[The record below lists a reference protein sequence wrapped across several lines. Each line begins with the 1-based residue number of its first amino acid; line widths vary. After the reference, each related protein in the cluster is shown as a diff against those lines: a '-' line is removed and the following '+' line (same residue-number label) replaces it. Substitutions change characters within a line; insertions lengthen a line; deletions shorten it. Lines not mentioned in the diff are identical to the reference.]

1 MASDYAS
8 WKKSKLGQS
17 QDSSTNNKSYSDKVS
32 YIKNRDTAAALEEQ
46 QRKAE
51 TEKLNKINGIINEID
66 SRTQKLFNDY
76 SATAEEKA
84 KFVSGEAST
93 YDNPM
98 KYKPKFTSKSY
109 VDEANSI
116 KSYIE
121 ENKDYLSGEQY
132 LAAMQNVNAFLDTDF
147 TDSDKAWNEYYNAV
161 QKSGGK
167 ENFDKAVEEYRE
179 KQATLKKA
187 GLNKN
192 STYAQIEGV
201 VNDTSTDA
209 GAGPLEQ
216 AQGRAYKDRR
226 LSSEEKDYLRSLLK
240 TEEKVSTMTTDEVI
254 SMVEKISKNN
264 SEESVK
270 STAEKMYSEL
280 TSNGDDW
287 KKLEY
292 INNLRLKDPTEI
304 TDDERTKETEYAVY
318 LRDKYGINDYSQNLK
333 EQIEQKIR
341 NENKSAETAY
351 YYTENGETKAMT
363 WGNYLNE
370 RTAGEAYKSVTD
382 DKSSSY
388 NPEAAEI
395 YNRLSQLDD
404 FYIKT
409 EGMTNPQSA
418 DSLYEERE
426 NLNKRFEELTGTTFD
441 AVEDYQRLQ
450 ASKAKSEAFTN
461 TIDSVM
467 EKLDNLPKWIS
478 VPLNIAS
485 GNVGGIASDIVGL
498 IDENAGD
505 VVKTVTGTIG
515 LRPSV
520 EGAAMVM
527 SIPGAVLSGLDYV
540 GNAVGNIGHND
551 PADYKN
557 YRQLNIYNDYA
568 TLWSQQVSGKG
579 QDMFRQDLLDLGL
592 SEKTA
597 NNIARIGYGGVSSGL
612 NSIAVI
618 ATSCALFGEEA
629 GSVIGMI
636 ILSGQAASST
646 THEAINNGSTAG
658 EALMSGFAAG
668 VAEYIGE
675 KVSMGYFFDN
685 ILHGTM
691 SAATVKEF
699 FKSAGKWALG
709 SVIEGSEEVFTSAM
723 NRFADYIINSDHSN
737 MELAVQNYISQGYS
751 AEEAKNKAANDWWT
765 ETFYDFWGGFV
776 GGSLIGGAALAGN
789 VAVNTKNKIQD
800 TARQAD
806 IGKAITGT
814 DAGKNVLELAEKRG
828 LDTSKA
834 AKEVSEG
841 RGIGKLVS
849 KVRNAVR
856 NRNMGKLAQD
866 VVETELK
873 AAKETA
879 MPIVG
884 DENLA
889 DMVAE
894 IATGTADVGAISVL
908 AANGVLTDENANKI
922 FEALEAVQERTEN
935 AEVRNMINDI
945 VETAESAEGKAYNA
959 NNIYGI
965 KREGGKTKYILED
978 GTEVD
983 SGEIGLTSKDKTLF
997 VNAVK
1002 GMTDA
1007 EANEMIGAYRKYANG
1022 TDEGVFATT
1031 WGLYRSLG
1039 ETGAAKNSE
1048 RMAGYKSRIYFT
1060 DDAEVN
1066 NVLVAS
1072 AIEQGVKARARN
1084 EKKVN
1089 IKARAERVIKERG
1102 RAKGEVRGEE
1112 HLGKNK
1118 SGAKTV
1124 SSTLAKLGYDVEF
1137 LSEDSKLREKRIGDT
1152 KINGAYDAET
1162 NTIYLRADAEYNA
1175 SDVRG
1180 ILGHTLAHEI
1190 THSIKAWSESDYN
1203 VLTDYIRD
1211 ALGADFDTLVRQ
1223 KMNALGTDYGMA
1235 ADEVIA
1241 DGCEMLLRDSKALE
1255 KLAAENANL
1264 FVKIASKIKEFITKL
1279 RKAQADMY
1287 GGNEELHDSALRLR
1301 EALKSLEELQEAFDN
1316 ALENSIRNMRN
1327 ALAEA
1332 ENAKAKA
1339 NLDVLEKAAQKEGLQ
1354 LSEEEQN
1361 NANTEKIS
1369 EETNGKIEF
1378 DAKTDSV
1385 SPAFSEETWRESD
1398 YVQHRN
1404 EAAKALSAAL
1414 GVSKAKARKYID
1426 DVNSI
1431 AKTIADDRVR
1441 LDYSAS
1447 SFGSAFVS
1455 NAEYGGSFDYTTL
1468 CKKRRIYTGTF
1479 SEIQKRLRNTALTAD
1494 EILDLR
1500 NMLIAAGYEATC
1512 GLCYVEGSRAQMGKF
1527 AKEFINLYKRDNP
1540 NAWIPDMA
1548 DVNTPDGV
1556 EQMRINHPEAYESY
1570 EYFWNHYGKLK
1581 DSDKALFASQQKPKL
1596 YESRKAYRNEIKKL
1610 FKSDSSIE
1618 RKNLNG
1624 GIRMQSFSDFEIV
1637 HLIDTMQ
1644 VIMDMSEV
1652 GLAGQAYTKVP
1663 EFAKAFGNTGLKIN
1677 LSLIAKGVDENGRL
1691 IFDDREG
1698 MPHDTAFELRDQY
1711 SENVGTIL
1719 VTFTDEQAFAAMADD
1734 RIDFIIPFHR
1744 SQWKKGQYNAMGLPK
1759 GTKDYTYV
1767 QNEKLIKKTYH
1778 EYRGRQVLDKAK
1790 NYMPNEYWDFSK
1802 SGKENAEAYLDM
1814 CAKNNKRPKFY
1825 KFLDYDG
1832 NGRYSLKADGSTD
1845 GYWKLLIDFK
1855 MYDNDGNGSPQKPV
1869 RPDFNMAESRK
1880 MLDEYKG
1887 GHQSYPVAYDVVDK
1901 FVDKYKSEHEGMQ
1914 FSEETETSRDTL
1926 VSDMEAVA
1934 ETDEEKSFVEKLKAE
1949 VEKANALQEELDEV
1963 NRKIKEAS
1971 FTKGADRS
1979 VLPSLKE
1986 QKAQLVKKLNRLDS
2000 KFYGYRG
2007 YDTFKTLAERKSKDA
2022 VIAERL
2028 RGKEALR
2035 SQQQKYEEA
2044 AQSIKDTLAQRE
2056 ENRRRREIMRDIAKR
2071 IDKLDKLAK
2080 EDSKTKHIPSALRD
2094 IVKTFREQIDSR
2106 TQNYDER
2113 IARAEN
2119 AIADLERR
2127 RGKYLDAY
2135 TEYTQLAERIK
2146 QYDRGS
2152 KDFAEADARMGQLK
2166 QDFDRYNSLTE
2177 QIEKKISSIE
2187 KSGERSTRAA
2197 DYLSEMLSY
2206 YKTYDNADST
2216 YYIDVSDLTQAIE
2229 DLQHS
2234 IGERPLYMLSADQ
2247 LEDVLNV
2254 TKAVQKKISDAN
2266 KLFKSG
2272 LSVSK
2277 TTAKVAGEAKD
2288 ARSKKVSRFDLV
2300 RNTKN
2305 RTANRLFWNNLKP
2318 YELFKQS
2325 GSDTLYRLYR
2335 NLQKAEGDSGR
2346 LVAKYAKKYKETA
2359 QKYGIKEKMF
2369 SEKSDI
2375 TFDNGKTAR
2384 LTGGEILTLYL
2395 TSKRGQGRTHLLGDG
2410 FRLSGGIMRL
2420 VADGKERVNENAD
2433 MMTLTENDLT
2443 KFGKT
2448 LSDDMRRFGD
2458 EMQKYMSTEIAADGN
2473 AVSMKLYDIMLF
2485 GEDNYITLTVDNNYL
2500 KSTIDPKNNTAKL
2513 KNSKFTIK
2521 TVANATQALSISS
2534 FVNVYQTHASDMA
2547 AYAAFTLPLE
2557 DIAKVINGTAQTENG
2572 STRVRDVLGS
2582 KLYGEMTEFLKDV
2595 NGGIR
2600 SEDNLTSTRLFG
2612 AVKAARVGLNLRV
2625 IIQQPTAVVRAMAEI
2640 DPKYFFGTNR
2650 KYADGEQMRLLDE
2663 MTKYTSTWIVKEL
2676 GGVDIN
2682 TKQSIG
2688 RTITDL
2694 GAKGNTFGHTASKV
2708 LQEGQFWL
2716 AEKAD
2721 QVTWTWLWQAC
2732 KNEAI
2737 ARFKKNGTEY
2747 TYGDVLRA
2755 AGDRFDEITNSTQVY
2770 DSVFSRSKIMR
2781 SGKMYEKFLT
2791 MFMAEPMT
2799 TLNMAIDAARLIGD
2813 GQKQKGA
2820 RIIASLVCTG
2830 LITAAA
2836 SALIDAVR
2844 DDDDDENFGEKYLEA
2859 LVENFIENINP
2870 VMWIPLYR
2878 DIYNLVLH
2886 GFSVERPDVE
2896 IVGDYAGKVQKLVK
2910 VLNDKDRNGE
2920 DVFNSVWD
2928 VASIT
2933 ADMCGVALSSFTR
2946 DVKGLYNTFVKNS
2959 KATFGKTSAT
2969 NINTAFDTAWK
2980 NGLSRRFF
2988 EPRSDADKLYYAI
3001 IHEDDIYVSR
3011 IESKLGDKKY
3021 RARVISGLTD
3031 NDARIAEAAAAH
3043 IGGDYE
3049 TYAKII
3055 RDIAKDGFETEHV
3068 QAAVLKAE
3076 NIMLKKEAADEDYDR
3091 VTSIDGL
3098 IATEKDII
3106 SDVENGD
3113 FKLLE
3118 KYYNTKVEYY
3128 TEKGKDDPEKDA
3140 LTATK
3145 NFLSNYYREAYKE
3158 GDKKEKSRIYDILTD
3173 VEVDGYRLFKSSTIR
3188 GWDE

>member
-1 MASDYAS
+1 M
-8 WKKSKLGQS
+8 G
-17 QDSSTNNKSYSDKVS
+17 SYSEWRKNRVAKETGGKQSSDRVS
-32 YIKNRDTAAALEEQ
+32 YIVNRHKSAMAAEQ
-46 QRKAE
+46 QKKAE
-51 TEKLNKINGIINEID
+51 AEKLNKINGIINKID

-76 SATAEEKA
+76 SATAKEKE
-84 KFVSGEAST
+84 KFLSGKAST

-147 TDSDKAWNEYYNAV
+147 TDSDKAFNEYYNAV

-167 ENFDKAVEEYRE
+167 ENFDKAVDEYRE

-226 LSSEEKDYLRSLLK
+226 LSSEEKDYLRSLLN

-254 SMVEKISKNN
+254 SRVEKISKNN

-270 STAEKMYSEL
+270 SNTEKMYSEL
-280 TSNGDDW
+280 TSNSDDW

-304 TDDERTKETEYAVY
+304 TDDERTKETEYSVY
-318 LRDKYGINDYSQNLK
+318 LKDKYGIYDYSQNLK

-382 DKSSSY
+382 DKSGSY

-485 GNVGGIASDIVGL
+485 GNVGGIASDIAGL

-527 SIPGAVLSGLDYV
+527 SIPGAVLSGFDYV

-675 KVSMGYFFDN
+675 KVSLGYFFDN

-709 SVIEGSEEVFTSAM
+709 SAIEGSEEVFTSAM

-776 GGSLIGGAALAGN
+776 GGSLMGGAALAGN

-889 DMVAE
+889 ELVAE
-894 IATGTADVGAISVL
+894 IATGAADFSAISVL

-945 VETAESAEGKAYNA
+945 VETKESSEGKTYSA

-965 KREGGKTKYILED
+965 KREDGKTKYILED

-983 SGEIGLTSKDKTLF
+983 SGEFGLTSKDKTLF

-1002 GMTDA
+1002 NMTDA

-1124 SSTLAKLGYDVEF
+1124 SRTLAKLGYDVEF
-1137 LSEDSKLREKRIGDT
+1137 LSEDSKIRGKRIGDT

-1190 THSIKAWSESDYN
+1190 THSIKVWSESDYN

-1211 ALGADFDTLVRQ
+1211 ALGADFDALVKQ

-1235 ADEVIA
+1235 TDEVIA

-1255 KLAAENANL
+1255 KLAEENANL
-1264 FVKIASKIKEFITKL
+1264 FVKIASKIKEFITRL

-1301 EALKSLEELQEAFDN
+1301 EALKSLEKVQEVFDN

-1332 ENAKAKA
+1332 ENAKARA
-1339 NLDVLEKAAQKEGLQ
+1339 NLDVLEKAA
-1354 LSEEEQN
+1354 
-1361 NANTEKIS
+1361 
-1369 EETNGKIEF
+1369 
-1378 DAKTDSV
+1378 
-1385 SPAFSEETWRESD
+1385 
-1398 YVQHRN
+1398 
-1404 EAAKALSAAL
+1404 
-1414 GVSKAKARKYID
+1414 
-1426 DVNSI
+1426 
-1431 AKTIADDRVR
+1431 
-1441 LDYSAS
+1441 
-1447 SFGSAFVS
+1447 
-1455 NAEYGGSFDYTTL
+1455 
-1468 CKKRRIYTGTF
+1468 
-1479 SEIQKRLRNTALTAD
+1479 
-1494 EILDLR
+1494 
-1500 NMLIAAGYEATC
+1500 
-1512 GLCYVEGSRAQMGKF
+1512 
-1527 AKEFINLYKRDNP
+1527 
-1540 NAWIPDMA
+1540 
-1548 DVNTPDGV
+1548 
-1556 EQMRINHPEAYESY
+1556 
-1570 EYFWNHYGKLK
+1570 
-1581 DSDKALFASQQKPKL
+1581 
-1596 YESRKAYRNEIKKL
+1596 
-1610 FKSDSSIE
+1610 
-1618 RKNLNG
+1618 
-1624 GIRMQSFSDFEIV
+1624 
-1637 HLIDTMQ
+1637 
-1644 VIMDMSEV
+1644 
-1652 GLAGQAYTKVP
+1652 
-1663 EFAKAFGNTGLKIN
+1663 
-1677 LSLIAKGVDENGRL
+1677 
-1691 IFDDREG
+1691 
-1698 MPHDTAFELRDQY
+1698 
-1711 SENVGTIL
+1711 
-1719 VTFTDEQAFAAMADD
+1719 
-1734 RIDFIIPFHR
+1734 
-1744 SQWKKGQYNAMGLPK
+1744 
-1759 GTKDYTYV
+1759 
-1767 QNEKLIKKTYH
+1767 
-1778 EYRGRQVLDKAK
+1778 
-1790 NYMPNEYWDFSK
+1790 
-1802 SGKENAEAYLDM
+1802 
-1814 CAKNNKRPKFY
+1814 
-1825 KFLDYDG
+1825 
-1832 NGRYSLKADGSTD
+1832 
-1845 GYWKLLIDFK
+1845 
-1855 MYDNDGNGSPQKPV
+1855 
-1869 RPDFNMAESRK
+1869 
-1880 MLDEYKG
+1880 
-1887 GHQSYPVAYDVVDK
+1887 
-1901 FVDKYKSEHEGMQ
+1901 EHEGMQ
-1914 FSEETETSRDTL
+1914 FSQESIKVQAKVTAKYQSEVDKILKMQNTNPTNLIIGYTPSLYRELGMPSIPFVIGSGHVYSAAKTEIEAKQDGNYRKGIHYHGLGDALVKNIYSKLQDPVMIIAAKDVNKKAHPLRSTHSVVAIVDVGQAGESLLLPVEITAERTVNGEQMDVNVLSSAYTKDVAELIKEAISLENIGDVGIYYAKKEATNLIPAGVQFPIRIQEAIASGSIIRSFDQKVNRNISKNTESSQFKRWFGDWQNNPARASKAVNRDGTPKVLYHYTDNEFDTFDISRSGANQGKTHGDGIYLSSNPNEFSYAGKNRMQLYAAIFHPFEMQLSKAEAEKIYDKYFKPFHKDTYNTYKPHVIEKLQSPTRVFDYLNEAAEKNNIKTSDILGELGYDGVHGGSEWVAFKETQVKSATDNIGTYDGANGDIYFSQETETSRDTL

-2007 YDTFKTLAERKSKDA
+2007 YDTFKTLAERKSKEA
-2022 VIAERL
+2022 VIAEKL
-2028 RGKEALR
+2028 RSKAALR
-2035 SQQQKYEEA
+2035 SQKQKYQEA
-2044 AQSIKDTLAQRE
+2044 AQGIKDTLAQRE
-2056 ENRRRREIMRDIAKR
+2056 ENRRRREIVRDIAKR
-2071 IDKLDKLAK
+2071 LDAIDAK
-2080 EDSKTKHIPSALRD
+2080 AKTDSKTKHIPSALRGVVAQFRMAVNTETQD
-2094 IVKTFREQIDSR
+2094 YGKKIEAANESIEKYGKRLEKLNAALKEASAEEAAEIKERIDTVNAVIEQKQRAIENYKKYAVKANDYTDALTNFYNAYYEKSLENDYEKTYYADTEAVVSAIEALK
-2106 TQNYDER
+2106 ER
-2113 IARAEN
+2113 IAGRSLYE
-2119 AIADLERR
+2119 L
-2127 RGKYLDAY
+2127 
-2135 TEYTQLAERIK
+2135 
-2146 QYDRGS
+2146 
-2152 KDFAEADARMGQLK
+2152 
-2166 QDFDRYNSLTE
+2166 NSE
-2177 QIEKKISSIE
+2177 E
-2187 KSGERSTRAA
+2187 
-2197 DYLSEMLSY
+2197 
-2206 YKTYDNADST
+2206 
-2216 YYIDVSDLTQAIE
+2216 
-2229 DLQHS
+2229 LQ
-2234 IGERPLYMLSADQ
+2234 
-2247 LEDVLNV
+2247 DVLDV
-2254 TKAVQKKISDAN
+2254 TKMVQKSISNAN
-2266 KLFKSG
+2266 KLFGETRS
-2272 LSVSK
+2272 LADSV
-2277 TTAKVAGEAKD
+2277 AKVADETEKYKALEKRRDKNLRPGEEKQ
-2288 ARSKKVSRFDLV
+2288 
-2300 RNTKN
+2300 KN
-2305 RTANRLFWNNLKP
+2305 ALGRWADKNIKYNMLKP
-2318 YELFKQS
+2318 AELFLQS
-2325 GSDTLYRLYR
+2325 GSDTLYGLYKK
-2335 NLQKAEGDSGR
+2335 LQRAEGDA
-2346 LVAKYAKKYKETA
+2346 AKLIEKYGNKYRETA
-2359 QKYGIKEKMF
+2359 KENGVTK
-2369 SEKSDI
+2369 KQ
-2375 TFDNGKTAR
+2375 FDTKHRIDLDSGMTVE
-2384 LTGGEILTLYL
+2384 LTSGELMTLYA
-2395 TSKRGQGRTHLLGDG
+2395 TSRRKQGRQHLLGGG
-2410 FRLSGGIMRL
+2410 FRLSGGIIRE
-2420 VADGKERVNENAD
+2420 VRNGKVQELKSYLCK
-2433 MMTLTENDLT
+2433 LTEADLEKISNELEDNLK
-2443 KFGKT
+2443 KFT
-2448 LSDDMRRFGD
+2448 ETMQEYMSD
-2458 EMQKYMSTEIAADGN
+2458 EMAKDGN
-2473 AVSMKLYDIMLF
+2473 RVSMQLYDVALF
-2485 GEDNYITLTVDNNYL
+2485 NDKFYIPLDVDD
-2500 KSTIDPKNNTAKL
+2500 STRPTSIEKGKGNIKIINKGMTQSLNEKAANGVYISNFSDVFAKH
-2513 KNSKFTIK
+2513 
-2521 TVANATQALSISS
+2521 AQDMSS
-2534 FVNVYQTHASDMA
+2534 
-2547 AYAAFTLPLE
+2547 YAAFTLPLE
-2557 DIAKVINGTAQTENG
+2557 NLE
-2572 STRVRDVLGS
+2572 RVLNSSADGVRI
-2582 KLYGEMTEFLKDV
+2582 KAIIGEDLSREIFDFLKDV
-2595 NGGIR
+2595 NGGIK
-2600 SEDNLTSTRLFG
+2600 SDSVLTSRLFSLSKG
-2612 AVKAARVGLNLRV
+2612 ARVGLNLRV
-2625 IIQQPTAVVRAMAEI
+2625 IIQQPTAIIRAMSEI
-2640 DPKYFFGTNR
+2640 DPKYFFGTSTKGMSDTMKR
-2650 KYADGEQMRLLDE
+2650 KLLEE
-2663 MTKYTSTWIVKEL
+2663 MHDYTSTWIVKSM
-2676 GGVDIN
+2676 GGIDLN
-2682 TKQSIG
+2682 TSKAISDQ
-2688 RTITDL
+2688 ITDL
-2694 GAKGNTFGHTASKV
+2694 GVRGNKLRETIPNIINKGSFY
-2708 LQEGQFWL
+2708 L

-2721 QVTWTWLWQAC
+2721 QIAWMSLYAAC
-2732 KNEAI
+2732 KREAR
-2737 ARFKKNGTEY
+2737 AQGFTGEY
-2747 TYGDVLRA
+2747 LLKRA
-2755 AGDRFDEITNSTQVY
+2755 GERFDEIVNKTQVY
-2770 DSVFSRSKIMR
+2770 DSVFSRAKILR
-2781 SGKMYEKFLT
+2781 SQHWLNKLAS
-2791 MFMAEPMT
+2791 MFMAEPLT
-2799 TLNMAIDAARLIGD
+2799 TANIMMDAARLSSHGNSA
-2813 GQKQKGA
+2813 KAA
-2820 RIIASLVCTG
+2820 RITASVALSIV
-2830 LITAAA
+2830 ITNAFAAI
-2836 SALIDAVR
+2836 IDALR
-2844 DDDDDENFGEKYLEA
+2844 DDDDDETYGEKYLEA
-2859 LVENFIENINP
+2859 IIRNLVNDFDPATYIPYARDVISLAQGYDIERADMSLISDFITKGTNLIKAYKNGGELADSWLKFAGSILD
-2870 VMWIPLYR
+2870 VTGIPFSSLYR
-2878 DIYNLVLH
+2878 DAKAIANTVFR
-2886 GFSVERPDVE
+2886 GQGRK
-2896 IVGDYAGKVQKLVK
+2896 VGDSTKTNAALGSFDAFAGEIPGYAVVY
-2910 VLNDKDRNGE
+2910 
-2920 DVFNSVWD
+2920 SPH
-2928 VASIT
+2928 
-2933 ADMCGVALSSFTR
+2933 
-2946 DVKGLYNTFVKNS
+2946 S
-2959 KATFGKTSAT
+2959 KS
-2969 NINTAFDTAWK
+2969 
-2980 NGLSRRFF
+2980 
-2988 EPRSDADKLYYAI
+2988 DKLYYAMVNGDDKYVKI
-3001 IHEDDIYVSR
+3001 TKEEYADDEDKYNQ
-3011 IESKLGDKKY
+3011 LLKK
-3021 RARVISGLTD
+3021 GLKE
-3031 NDARIAEAAAAH
+3031 NDFRIAEAAQAH
-3043 IGGDYE
+3043 MD
-3049 TYAKII
+3049 
-3055 RDIAKDGFETEHV
+3055 RDTEKYLELISEVVKDGYDEKIV
-3068 QAAVLKAE
+3068 QGAILAAE
-3076 NIMLKKEAADEDYDR
+3076 NKLNGEDENVDR
-3091 VTSIDGL
+3091 AIDGML
-3098 IATEKDII
+3098 ATKGDII
-3106 SDVENGD
+3106 SA
-3113 FKLLE
+3113 LE
-3118 KYYNTKVEYY
+3118 KGDSKYLNDYYEAKVKMYSSGE
-3128 TEKGKDDPEKDA
+3128 GKKDNPKKNA
-3140 LTATK
+3140 LSATK
-3145 NFLSNYYREAYKE
+3145 AM
-3158 GDKKEKSRIYDILTD
+3158 LTD
-3173 VEVDGYRLFKSSTIR
+3173 YYKPIYEEADSAERRRIRSILLKVKIDGKYLYDSSSFDN
-3188 GWDE
+3188 WDE

>member
-76 SATAEEKA
+76 SATAEEKE
-84 KFVSGEAST
+84 KFVSGKAST

-675 KVSMGYFFDN
+675 KVSLGYFFDN

-776 GGSLIGGAALAGN
+776 GGSLMGGAALAGN

-814 DAGKNVLELAEKRG
+814 DAGNNVLELAEKRG

-889 DMVAE
+889 EMVAE
-894 IATGTADVGAISVL
+894 IATGAADVGAISVL
-908 AANGVLTDENANKI
+908 AANGVLNDENANKV
-922 FEALEAVQERTEN
+922 FEALEAVQKRTEN

-1072 AIEQGVKARARN
+1072 AIEQGVKARAQN

-1124 SSTLAKLGYDVEF
+1124 SRTLAKLGYDVEF
-1137 LSEDSKLREKRIGDT
+1137 LSEDSKLRGKRIGDT

-1211 ALGADFDTLVRQ
+1211 ALGADFDALVKQ

-1301 EALKSLEELQEAFDN
+1301 EALKSLEELQEVFDN
-1316 ALENSIRNMRN
+1316 ALENSIRNMRD

-1339 NLDVLEKAAQKEGLQ
+1339 NLDVLEKAAEDEGLK
-1354 LSEEEQN
+1354 LSKEIFWYPN
-1361 NANTEKIS
+1361 M
-1369 EETNGKIEF
+1369 
-1378 DAKTDSV
+1378 
-1385 SPAFSEETWRESD
+1385 
-1398 YVQHRN
+1398 
-1404 EAAKALSAAL
+1404 
-1414 GVSKAKARKYID
+1414 SK
-1426 DVNSI
+1426 
-1431 AKTIADDRVR
+1431 
-1441 LDYSAS
+1441 
-1447 SFGSAFVS
+1447 
-1455 NAEYGGSFDYTTL
+1455 
-1468 CKKRRIYTGTF
+1468 
-1479 SEIQKRLRNTALTAD
+1479 SEIA
-1494 EILDLR
+1494 
-1500 NMLIAAGYEATC
+1500 
-1512 GLCYVEGSRAQMGKF
+1512 YVKQ
-1527 AKEFINLYKRDNP
+1527 L
-1540 NAWIPDMA
+1540 
-1548 DVNTPDGV
+1548 
-1556 EQMRINHPEAYESY
+1556 
-1570 EYFWNHYGKLK
+1570 
-1581 DSDKALFASQQKPKL
+1581 
-1596 YESRKAYRNEIKKL
+1596 
-1610 FKSDSSIE
+1610 
-1618 RKNLNG
+1618 
-1624 GIRMQSFSDFEIV
+1624 
-1637 HLIDTMQ
+1637 
-1644 VIMDMSEV
+1644 
-1652 GLAGQAYTKVP
+1652 
-1663 EFAKAFGNTGLKIN
+1663 
-1677 LSLIAKGVDENGRL
+1677 
-1691 IFDDREG
+1691 
-1698 MPHDTAFELRDQY
+1698 
-1711 SENVGTIL
+1711 
-1719 VTFTDEQAFAAMADD
+1719 
-1734 RIDFIIPFHR
+1734 
-1744 SQWKKGQYNAMGLPK
+1744 
-1759 GTKDYTYV
+1759 
-1767 QNEKLIKKTYH
+1767 
-1778 EYRGRQVLDKAK
+1778 AK
-1790 NYMPNEYWDFSK
+1790 NELTK
-1802 SGKENAEAYLDM
+1802 SG
-1814 CAKNNKRPKFY
+1814 NN
-1825 KFLDYDG
+1825 
-1832 NGRYSLKADGSTD
+1832 
-1845 GYWKLLIDFK
+1845 I
-1855 MYDNDGNGSPQKPV
+1855 DNDNKWLY
-1869 RPDFNMAESRK
+1869 N
-1880 MLDEYKG
+1880 
-1887 GHQSYPVAYDVVDK
+1887 
-1901 FVDKYKSEHEGMQ
+1901 
-1914 FSEETETSRDTL
+1914 
-1926 VSDMEAVA
+1926 
-1934 ETDEEKSFVEKLKAE
+1934 
-1949 VEKANALQEELDEV
+1949 
-1963 NRKIKEAS
+1963 
-1971 FTKGADRS
+1971 
-1979 VLPSLKE
+1979 
-1986 QKAQLVKKLNRLDS
+1986 KK
-2000 KFYGYRG
+2000 
-2007 YDTFKTLAERKSKDA
+2007 
-2022 VIAERL
+2022 
-2028 RGKEALR
+2028 
-2035 SQQQKYEEA
+2035 
-2044 AQSIKDTLAQRE
+2044 
-2056 ENRRRREIMRDIAKR
+2056 
-2071 IDKLDKLAK
+2071 
-2080 EDSKTKHIPSALRD
+2080 
-2094 IVKTFREQIDSR
+2094 
-2106 TQNYDER
+2106 
-2113 IARAEN
+2113 
-2119 AIADLERR
+2119 
-2127 RGKYLDAY
+2127 
-2135 TEYTQLAERIK
+2135 
-2146 QYDRGS
+2146 
-2152 KDFAEADARMGQLK
+2152 
-2166 QDFDRYNSLTE
+2166 
-2177 QIEKKISSIE
+2177 
-2187 KSGERSTRAA
+2187 
-2197 DYLSEMLSY
+2197 
-2206 YKTYDNADST
+2206 
-2216 YYIDVSDLTQAIE
+2216 
-2229 DLQHS
+2229 
-2234 IGERPLYMLSADQ
+2234 
-2247 LEDVLNV
+2247 
-2254 TKAVQKKISDAN
+2254 
-2266 KLFKSG
+2266 
-2272 LSVSK
+2272 
-2277 TTAKVAGEAKD
+2277 
-2288 ARSKKVSRFDLV
+2288 
-2300 RNTKN
+2300 
-2305 RTANRLFWNNLKP
+2305 
-2318 YELFKQS
+2318 
-2325 GSDTLYRLYR
+2325 
-2335 NLQKAEGDSGR
+2335 
-2346 LVAKYAKKYKETA
+2346 
-2359 QKYGIKEKMF
+2359 
-2369 SEKSDI
+2369 
-2375 TFDNGKTAR
+2375 NGKTYFALYSTLDTEEPTVMYACKGDR
-2384 LTGGEILTLYL
+2384 AEFENQILNYFFNGGTTNGGNINSPAEALERILRSNGYEPI
-2395 TSKRGQGRTHLLGDG
+2395 GQ
-2410 FRLSGGIMRL
+2410 
-2420 VADGKERVNENAD
+2420 AVN
-2433 MMTLTENDLT
+2433 
-2443 KFGKT
+2443 G
-2448 LSDDMRRFGD
+2448 
-2458 EMQKYMSTEIAADGN
+2458 GN
-2473 AVSMKLYDIMLF
+2473 AVV
-2485 GEDNYITLTVDNNYL
+2485 GR
-2500 KSTIDPKNNTAKL
+2500 
-2513 KNSKFTIK
+2513 
-2521 TVANATQALSISS
+2521 
-2534 FVNVYQTHASDMA
+2534 
-2547 AYAAFTLPLE
+2547 
-2557 DIAKVINGTAQTENG
+2557 G
-2572 STRVRDVLGS
+2572 SNRG
-2582 KLYGEMTEFLKDV
+2582 
-2595 NGGIR
+2595 N
-2600 SEDNLTSTRLFG
+2600 
-2612 AVKAARVGLNLRV
+2612 
-2625 IIQQPTAVVRAMAEI
+2625 AEI
-2640 DPKYFFGTNR
+2640 YSKNPR
-2650 KYADGEQMRLLDE
+2650 KRPSKALLNCLRNIQEIHDRGRRNGLESGEWGE
-2663 MTKYTSTWIVKEL
+2663 V
-2676 GGVDIN
+2676 
-2682 TKQSIG
+2682 
-2688 RTITDL
+2688 
-2694 GAKGNTFGHTASKV
+2694 
-2708 LQEGQFWL
+2708 
-2716 AEKAD
+2716 
-2721 QVTWTWLWQAC
+2721 
-2732 KNEAI
+2732 
-2737 ARFKKNGTEY
+2737 
-2747 TYGDVLRA
+2747 
-2755 AGDRFDEITNSTQVY
+2755 
-2770 DSVFSRSKIMR
+2770 SVFSP
-2781 SGKMYEKFLT
+2781 T
-2791 MFMAEPMT
+2791 
-2799 TLNMAIDAARLIGD
+2799 
-2813 GQKQKGA
+2813 Q
-2820 RIIASLVCTG
+2820 
-2830 LITAAA
+2830 
-2836 SALIDAVR
+2836 
-2844 DDDDDENFGEKYLEA
+2844 
-2859 LVENFIENINP
+2859 
-2870 VMWIPLYR
+2870 
-2878 DIYNLVLH
+2878 
-2886 GFSVERPDVE
+2886 
-2896 IVGDYAGKVQKLVK
+2896 VK
-2910 VLNDKDRNGE
+2910 
-2920 DVFNSVWD
+2920 
-2928 VASIT
+2928 
-2933 ADMCGVALSSFTR
+2933 
-2946 DVKGLYNTFVKNS
+2946 
-2959 KATFGKTSAT
+2959 SAT
-2969 NINTAFDTAWK
+2969 DNIGTFDRG
-2980 NGLSRRFF
+2980 N
-2988 EPRSDADKLYYAI
+2988 E
-3001 IHEDDIYVSR
+3001 
-3011 IESKLGDKKY
+3011 
-3021 RARVISGLTD
+3021 
-3031 NDARIAEAAAAH
+3031 
-3043 IGGDYE
+3043 
-3049 TYAKII
+3049 
-3055 RDIAKDGFETEHV
+3055 
-3068 QAAVLKAE
+3068 
-3076 NIMLKKEAADEDYDR
+3076 
-3091 VTSIDGL
+3091 
-3098 IATEKDII
+3098 
-3106 SDVENGD
+3106 
-3113 FKLLE
+3113 
-3118 KYYNTKVEYY
+3118 
-3128 TEKGKDDPEKDA
+3128 
-3140 LTATK
+3140 
-3145 NFLSNYYREAYKE
+3145 
-3158 GDKKEKSRIYDILTD
+3158 DILFS
-3173 VEVDGYRLFKSSTIR
+3173 E
-3188 GWDE
+3188 